1 VFGLWFIV
9 EHIYLIAIIC
19 HHKFMDFFF
28 FLPPRGGERPFFF
41 FWGGGGWGRVLT
53 CQVLFIAL

>member
-28 FLPPRGGERPFFF
+28 FGGGR
-41 FWGGGGWGRVLT
+41 GGGGGGGGGVG
-53 CQVLFIAL
+53 C